1 MTKTI
6 RKMLQ
11 RALATRQVLW
21 VSAILLHQ
29 NFSIGTFRSKRLKY
43 MNIWQNGHNITLTL
57 TRGLNYQF
65 EKPFEENDF
74 VEENLLQ
81 ANTGL
86 VAGKSKAAMSGA
98 VLHSHCHLYI
108 HFEYNYAVLLK
119 TVYWRMFRRWK
130 GSQDVELMKTWWQ
143 GRFWVHANGFVTA
156 LNLTSK
162 ASSVV

>member
-21 VSAILLHQ
+21 VSAIPLHQ

-81 ANTGL
+81 ANTEL

-119 TVYWRMFRRWK
+119 TVYWKMFRRWN
-130 GSQDVELMKTWWQ
+130 THT
-143 GRFWVHANGFVTA
+143 GRRTNEGLITRNILSPCKWLRYRFKFD
-156 LNLTSK
+156 K